1 MLGAHRAGVKE
12 RRGASAPPANSRF
25 ALPAF
30 KMCGY
35 FPTNGR
41 TFMDFAFNDEQ
52 LMIQDVARRIAQE
65 KIAPSAEQFDRSGEF
80 PLENI
85 RLLGENGLMGIE
97 VPAEY
102 GGAGMDPVAY
112 VLAMVEI
119 AAADAA
125 HSTIMSVNNSLFC
138 NGILTHGTEQQKQHY
153 VRAIAEGREIGAF
166 ALTEPQSGSDA
177 TAMRCRAVKQADGT
191 YLINGKKSW
200 ITSGPV
206 AKYFVLF
213 AMTEPDKGARGI
225 TAFLVDGERAGFHRG
240 KTEPKLGI
248 RASATCEIE
257 FQDYV
262 AQPDEVLGDEGHGFK
277 IAMSVL
283 DAGRIGIASQAI
295 GIARAA
301 YEATLAYAKER
312 TAFGQPIGAFQ
323 MTQAKIA
330 DMKCKLDASLLLTLR
345 AAWLKS
351 QGKRFTTEASVA
363 KLTASEAAMW
373 ITHQA
378 VQVHGGMGYSKEMPL
393 ERYFRDA
400 KITEIYEGT
409 SEIQRLVIARHETG
423 LR

>member
-1 MLGAHRAGVKE
+1 
-12 RRGASAPPANSRF
+12 
-25 ALPAF
+25 
-30 KMCGY
+30 
-35 FPTNGR
+35 
-41 TFMDFAFNDEQ
+41 MDFRFTEEQ
-52 LMIQDVARRIAQE
+52 LMIQSVARRIAQE
-65 KIAPSAEQFDRSGEF
+65 KIAPSAEHHDRTGEF

-85 RLLGENGLMGIE
+85 RTLGENGLMGIE
-97 VPAEY
+97 VPTEY
-102 GGAGMDPVAY
+102 GGAGMDPISY

-138 NGILTHGTEQQKQHY
+138 NGILKFGTEAQKQLY

-166 ALTEPQSGSDA
+166 ALSEPQSGSDA
-177 TAMRCRAVKQADGT
+177 TAMRCRATRQDDGSFV
-191 YLINGKKSW
+191 INGKKSW

-206 AKYFVLF
+206 AKYVVLF
-213 AMTEPDKGARGI
+213 AINEPGKGARGI
-225 TAFLVDGERAGFHRG
+225 TAFVVDTAKPGFFRG

-262 AQPDEVLGDEGHGFK
+262 ASADEVLGQEGEGFK

-283 DAGRIGIASQAI
+283 DAGRVGIASQAI

-301 YEATLAYAKER
+301 YEASLSYARER
-312 TAFGQPIGAFQ
+312 KAFGAPIGTFQ
-323 MTQAKIA
+323 MIQAKIA

-345 AAWLKS
+345 AAWTK
-351 QGKRFTTEASVA
+351 QETDKHGGRFSTEAAVA

-373 ITHQA
+373 IAHQA
-378 VQVHGGMGYSKEMPL
+378 VQIHGGMGYSKEMPV

-409 SEIQRLVIARHETG
+409 SEIQRLVIARNETG

>member
-1 MLGAHRAGVKE
+1 MVTIGTIARTGGV
-12 RRGASAPPANSRF
+12 PV
-25 ALPAF
+25 
-30 KMCGY
+30 
-35 FPTNGR
+35 
-41 TFMDFAFNDEQ
+41 DFSFTEEQ
-52 LMIQDVARRIAQE
+52 LMLQDVARRIAQDV
-65 KIAPSAEQFDRSGEF
+65 IAPSAEHHDRTGEF
-80 PLENI
+80 PLANI
-85 RLLGENGLMGIE
+85 QLLGENGLMGIE
-97 VPAEY
+97 VPDQY
-102 GGAGMDPVAY
+102 GGAGMDPIAY
-112 VLAMVEI
+112 ALAMIEI
-119 AAADAA
+119 AAGDAA
-125 HSTIMSVNNSLFC
+125 HSTIVSVNNSLFC
-138 NGILTHGTEQQKQHY
+138 AGILKHGSEAQKQTY

-177 TAMRCRAVKQADGT
+177 TAMRCRAVKQADGSFV
-191 YLINGKKSW
+191 INGKKSW

-206 AKYFVLF
+206 ARYVVLF
-213 AMTEPDKGARGI
+213 AMTDPDKGARGI
-225 TAFLVDGERAGFHRG
+225 TAFMVDTTRAGFHRG

-262 AQPDEVLGDEGHGFK
+262 AQPADVLGQEGEGFK
-277 IAMSVL
+277 IAMGVL
-283 DAGRIGIASQAI
+283 DSGRIGIASQAI

-301 YEATLAYAKER
+301 YEATLAYVKER
-312 TAFGQPIGAFQ
+312 KAFGAAIGTFQ

-345 AAWLKS
+345 AAWLKA
-351 QGKRFTTEASVA
+351 QGKPFSAEAAIA

-378 VQVHGGMGYSKEMPL
+378 VQIHGGMGYSKEMPL

-409 SEIQRLVIARHETG
+409 SEIQRMVIARSETG

>member
-1 MLGAHRAGVKE
+1 MG
-12 RRGASAPPANSRF
+12 F
-25 ALPAF
+25 AARP
-30 KMCGY
+30 GY
-35 FPTNGR
+35 HYVSTETNEAVVEFG
-41 TFMDFAFNDEQ
+41 FNEEQ
-52 LMIQDVARRIAQE
+52 LMIQEVARRIARE
-65 KIAPSAEQFDRSGEF
+65 KIAPSAEHHDRTGEF

-85 RLLGENGLMGIE
+85 RVLGENGLMGIE

-102 GGAGMDPVAY
+102 GGAGMDPVSY

-119 AAADAA
+119 AAGDAA

-138 NGILTHGTEQQKQHY
+138 NGILTHGSEEQKQKY
-153 VRAIAEGREIGAF
+153 VRAIAEGAEIGAF

-177 TAMRCRAVKQADGT
+177 TAMRCRAVKQDDGT
-191 YLINGKKSW
+191 FVVNGKKSW

-206 AKYFVLF
+206 AKYIVLF
-213 AMTEPDKGARGI
+213 AMTDPEQGARGI
-225 TAFLVDGERAGFHRG
+225 TAFLVDTAREGFGRG

-257 FQDYV
+257 FNDYV
-262 AQPDEVLGDEGHGFK
+262 VQPDEVLGAEGQGFR
-277 IAMSVL
+277 IAMGVL
-283 DAGRIGIASQAI
+283 DAGRIGIASQAV

-301 YEATLAYAKER
+301 YEATIEYVKER
-312 TAFGQPIGAFQ
+312 KAFGAAIGTFQ

-345 AAWLKS
+345 AAWLKG
-351 QGKRFTTEASVA
+351 QGKKFSAEAAIA

-373 ITHQA
+373 IAHQA
-378 VQVHGGMGYSKEMPL
+378 VQIHGGMGYSKEMPI

-409 SEIQRLVIARHETG
+409 SEIQRLVIARSETG

>member
-1 MLGAHRAGVKE
+1 
-12 RRGASAPPANSRF
+12 
-25 ALPAF
+25 
-30 KMCGY
+30 
-35 FPTNGR
+35 
-41 TFMDFAFNDEQ
+41 MDGEYAVDFDFTEEQ

-65 KIAPSAEQFDRSGEF
+65 RIAPSAEHHDRTGEF
-80 PLENI
+80 PLDNI
-85 RLLGENGLMGIE
+85 RALGENGLMGIE

-102 GGAGMDPVAY
+102 GGAGMDPISY

-125 HSTIMSVNNSLFC
+125 HSTIVSVNNSLFC
-138 NGILTHGTEQQKQHY
+138 NGILKFGTEEQKQKY

-177 TAMRCRAVKQADGT
+177 TAMRCKASKQADGSYVIT
-191 YLINGKKSW
+191 GKKSW

-213 AMTEPDKGARGI
+213 AMSDASKGAKGI
-225 TAFLVDGERAGFHRG
+225 TAFLVDGDKPGFHRG

-262 AQPDEVLGDEGHGFK
+262 VAAEDVLGAEGEGFK
-277 IAMSVL
+277 IAMGVL
-283 DAGRIGIASQAI
+283 DAGRIGIASQAV

-301 YEATLAYAKER
+301 YEASLVYVRER
-312 TAFGQPIGAFQ
+312 KAFGGPIGSFQ
-323 MTQAKIA
+323 MIQAKIA
-330 DMKCKLDASLLLTLR
+330 DMKCKLDAALLLTLR
-345 AAWLKS
+345 AAWKK
-351 QGKRFTTEASVA
+351 QQTEAHGGRFSTEAAVA

-378 VQVHGGMGYSKEMPL
+378 VQIHGGMGYSKEMPL

-400 KITEIYEGT
+400 KNTEIYEGT
-409 SEIQRLVIARHETG
+409 SEIQRLVIARNETG

>member
-1 MLGAHRAGVKE
+1 
-12 RRGASAPPANSRF
+12 
-25 ALPAF
+25 
-30 KMCGY
+30 
-35 FPTNGR
+35 
-41 TFMDFAFNDEQ
+41 MDLNFTEEQ
-52 LMIQDVARRIAQE
+52 LMLQDAARRIAQDV
-65 KIAPSAEQFDRSGEF
+65 IAPSAEHFDRSGEF
-80 PLENI
+80 PLDNI
-85 RLLGENGLMGIE
+85 RLLGESGLMGIE

-112 VLAMVEI
+112 VLAVVEI
-119 AAADAA
+119 AAGDAA

-138 NGILTHGTEQQKQHY
+138 AGILKHGSEEQKQLY
-153 VRAIAEGREIGAF
+153 VRAVAEGRQIGAF

-177 TAMRCRAVKQADGT
+177 TAMSCRAVKQDDGSFVN
-191 YLINGKKSW
+191 NGKKSW

-206 AKYFVLF
+206 AGYVVLF
-213 AMTEPDKGARGI
+213 AMTDPEQGSRGI
-225 TAFLVDGERAGFHRG
+225 TAFLIDTSRPGFHRG

-257 FQDYV
+257 FSDYV
-262 AQPDEVLGDEGHGFK
+262 AQADEVLGREGEGFR
-277 IAMSVL
+277 IAMGVL
-283 DAGRIGIASQAI
+283 DSGRIGIASQAV

-301 YEATLAYAKER
+301 YEASVAYARER
-312 TAFGQPIGAFQ
+312 KAFGAPIGTFQ

-345 AAWLKS
+345 AAWLKG
-351 QGKRFTTEASVA
+351 QGKPFSTEAAIA

-373 ITHQA
+373 ISHQA
-378 VQVHGGMGYSKEMPL
+378 VQIHGGMGYSKEMPL

-409 SEIQRLVIARHETG
+409 SEIQRMVIARAETG

>member
-1 MLGAHRAGVKE
+1 V
-12 RRGASAPPANSRF
+12 
-25 ALPAF
+25 
-30 KMCGY
+30 
-35 FPTNGR
+35 
-41 TFMDFAFNDEQ
+41 DFSFTEEQ
-52 LMIQDVARRIAQE
+52 LMLQDAARRIAQDV
-65 KIAPSAEQFDRSGEF
+65 IAPSAEHHDQTGEF
-80 PLENI
+80 PLANI
-85 RLLGENGLMGIE
+85 QLLGENGLMGIE
-97 VPAEY
+97 VPTEY
-102 GGAGMDPVAY
+102 GGAGMDPVSY
-112 VLAMVEI
+112 VLAMIEI
-119 AAADAA
+119 AAGDAA

-138 NGILTHGTEQQKQHY
+138 NGILKFGTEEQKQKY

-177 TAMRCRAVKQADGT
+177 TAMRCRAVKQADGSFV
-191 YLINGKKSW
+191 INGKKSW

-206 AKYFVLF
+206 ARYIVLF
-213 AMTEPDKGARGI
+213 AMSEPEKGSRGI
-225 TAFLVDGERAGFHRG
+225 TAFMIDTGKPGFHRG

-257 FQDYV
+257 FADYV
-262 AQPDEVLGDEGHGFK
+262 VGPEDVLGEEGQGFK
-277 IAMSVL
+277 IAMGVL

-301 YEATLAYAKER
+301 YEATVAYAKER
-312 TAFGQPIGAFQ
+312 KAFGQPIGAFQ

-345 AAWLKS
+345 AAWLKG
-351 QGKRFTTEASVA
+351 QGKPFSAEAAIA

-378 VQVHGGMGYSKEMPL
+378 VQIHGGMGYSKEMPL

-409 SEIQRLVIARHETG
+409 SEIQRMVIARAETG

>member
-1 MLGAHRAGVKE
+1 LCRARSYNADIDFIAE
-12 RRGASAPPANSRF
+12 DAPVDFRF
-25 ALPAF
+25 
-30 KMCGY
+30 
-35 FPTNGR
+35 TE
-41 TFMDFAFNDEQ
+41 EQ

-65 KIAPSAEQFDRSGEF
+65 RIAPSAEHHDQTGEF

-85 RLLGENGLMGIE
+85 RTLGENGLMGIE
-97 VPAEY
+97 VPVEY
-102 GGAGMDPVAY
+102 GGAGMDPISY
-112 VLAMVEI
+112 VLAMIEI
-119 AAADAA
+119 AAGDAA
-125 HSTIMSVNNSLFC
+125 HSTIVSVNNSLFC
-138 NGILTHGTEQQKQHY
+138 NGILKFGNEAQKQLY

-177 TAMRCRAVKQADGT
+177 TAMRCKAVKQADGS
-191 YLINGKKSW
+191 YIVNGKKSW

-206 AKYFVLF
+206 AKYIVLF
-213 AMTEPDKGARGI
+213 AMTDPDKGARGI
-225 TAFLVDGERAGFHRG
+225 TAFMIDTAREGFHRG

-257 FQDYV
+257 FADYRV
-262 AQPDEVLGDEGHGFK
+262 QADEVLGAEGEGFK

-301 YEATLAYAKER
+301 YEATLAYVKER
-312 TAFGQPIGAFQ
+312 KAFGAPIGTFQ

-330 DMKCKLDASLLLTLR
+330 DMKCKLDAATLLTLR
-345 AAWLKS
+345 AAWQK
-351 QGKRFTTEASVA
+351 GEFDKGGARFGNEAAIA

-378 VQVHGGMGYSKEMPL
+378 VQIHGGMGYSKEMPL

-409 SEIQRLVIARHETG
+409 SEIQRLVIARNETG

>member
-1 MLGAHRAGVKE
+1 
-12 RRGASAPPANSRF
+12 
-25 ALPAF
+25 
-30 KMCGY
+30 
-35 FPTNGR
+35 
-41 TFMDFAFNDEQ
+41 MDLNFTEEQ
-52 LMIQDVARRIAQE
+52 LMLQDAARRIAQDV
-65 KIAPSAEQFDRSGEF
+65 IAPSAEHFDRSGEF
-80 PLENI
+80 PLDNI
-85 RLLGENGLMGIE
+85 RLLGESGLMGIE
-97 VPAEY
+97 VPAQY

-112 VLAMVEI
+112 VLAVVEI
-119 AAADAA
+119 AAGDAA

-138 NGILTHGTEQQKQHY
+138 AGILKHGSEEQKQLY
-153 VRAIAEGREIGAF
+153 VRAVAEGRQIGAF

-191 YLINGKKSW
+191 FVINGKKSW

-206 AKYFVLF
+206 AGYVVLF
-213 AMTEPDKGARGI
+213 AMTDPEQGSRGI
-225 TAFLVDGERAGFHRG
+225 TAFLIDTSRPGFHRG

-257 FQDYV
+257 FADYV
-262 AQPDEVLGDEGHGFK
+262 AQADEVLGREGEGFR
-277 IAMSVL
+277 IAMGVL
-283 DAGRIGIASQAI
+283 DSGRIGIASQAV

-301 YEATLAYAKER
+301 YEASVAYVKER
-312 TAFGQPIGAFQ
+312 KAFGAAIGTFQ

-351 QGKRFTTEASVA
+351 QGRRFSTEAAVA

-373 ITHQA
+373 IAHQA
-378 VQVHGGMGYSKEMPL
+378 VQIHGGMGYSKEMPL

-409 SEIQRLVIARHETG
+409 SEIQRMVIARAETG

>member
-1 MLGAHRAGVKE
+1 
-12 RRGASAPPANSRF
+12 
-25 ALPAF
+25 
-30 KMCGY
+30 
-35 FPTNGR
+35 
-41 TFMDFAFNDEQ
+41 MDFQYTEEQ
-52 LMIQDVARRIAQE
+52 LMIQDVARRIAEE
-65 KIAPSAEQFDRSGEF
+65 KIAPSAEGFDKSGEF

-97 VPAEY
+97 VPTQY
-102 GGAGMDPVAY
+102 GGAGMDPIAY
-112 VLAMVEI
+112 VVAMVEI

-138 NGILTHGTEQQKQHY
+138 NGILTNGSEAQKQKY
-153 VRAIAEGREIGAF
+153 VRAIAEGKEIGAF

-177 TAMRCRAVKQADGT
+177 TAMRCRAVKQADGSFRIT
-191 YLINGKKSW
+191 GKKSW

-206 AKYFVLF
+206 AKYIVLF
-213 AMTEPDKGARGI
+213 AMTDPDKQARGI
-225 TAFLVDGERAGFHRG
+225 TAFLVDTAREGFSRG

-257 FQDYV
+257 FDDYI
-262 AQPDEVLGDEGHGFK
+262 AQPDELLGEEGHGFK
-277 IAMSVL
+277 IAMGVL

-295 GIARAA
+295 GIGRAA
-301 YEATLAYAKER
+301 YQATLEYVRER
-312 TAFGQPIGAFQ
+312 KAFGQPIGAFQ

-345 AAWLKS
+345 AAWTKG
-351 QGKRFTTEASVA
+351 QGKRFTTEAAVA
-363 KLTASEAAMW
+363 KLTASEAAMF

-378 VQVHGGMGYSKEMPL
+378 LQIHGGMGYSKEMPL

-409 SEIQRLVIARHETG
+409 SEIQRLVIARNETG